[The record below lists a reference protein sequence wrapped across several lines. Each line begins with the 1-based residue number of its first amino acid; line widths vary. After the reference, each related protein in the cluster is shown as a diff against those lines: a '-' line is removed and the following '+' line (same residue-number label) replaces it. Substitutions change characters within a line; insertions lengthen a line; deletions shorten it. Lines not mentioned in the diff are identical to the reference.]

1 MCRLIA
7 VALLLCLLA
16 GMGVANA
23 EPVLGRDSIAVSY
36 LGNPRPSRWCG
47 WWLRQQLGIFLGFVL
62 AFFLSSSAK
71 AHDWYPPVCC
81 SGGDCG
87 PVDGSRITR
96 DGVDYVI
103 DHRWRVQRSSTQPS
117 PDGRFHGCWPD
128 KDKPPVCV
136 FAPPD
141 GM

>member
-1 MCRLIA
+1 MAANDRGRAAMTRRYPDFSRPLRRPLGWQDSGFFLGALLFGLLVVLGIYLIA
-7 VALLLCLLA
+7 APYA
-16 GMGVANA
+16 
-23 EPVLGRDSIAVSY
+23 R
-36 LGNPRPSRWCG
+36 
-47 WWLRQQLGIFLGFVL
+47 
-62 AFFLSSSAK
+62 
-71 AHDWYPPVCC
+71 AHDWYPPACC

-87 PVDGSRITR
+87 PLDSSRIER
-96 DGVDYVI
+96 EGVDYVI
-103 DHRWRVQRSSTQPS
+103 DHRWHVQRSSTTPS